1 MNKLPTRHNTRL
13 SRQISNTSEGNAT
26 SILNTHLPPR
36 RHMPIPYYIFP
47 PCLFTTLFIS
57 RLKPRL
63 GQSRVAELLLCGSRP
78 DRQRVS
84 FPWVSVY
91 YIIIS
96 AICMIFSM
104 YTSSGMTTGIFSYYH
119 QVWRRHITLVEIVR

>member
-57 RLKPRL
+57 LLKPRL
-63 GQSRVAELLLCGSRP
+63 GQSRVAELLLFGSRP
-78 DRQRVS
+78 EKQTAS
-84 FPWVSVY
+84 ILPLSPWVSVY

-104 YTSSGMTTGIFSYYH
+104 YTSIWHKYCSLH
-119 QVWRRHITLVEIVR
+119 HRPQQPTLLE

>member
-1 MNKLPTRHNTRL
+1 MYSKIWLTLPRFCRFFIDSKKTIDLFLTYSFWRMNKLPTRHNTRL

-63 GQSRVAELLLCGSRP
+63 GQSRVAELLLFGSRP

-84 FPWVSVY
+84 FP
-91 YIIIS
+91 
-96 AICMIFSM
+96 
-104 YTSSGMTTGIFSYYH
+104 
-119 QVWRRHITLVEIVR
+119 